1 MTRHLRYGNARTGSH
16 GWGLNPTLGGCA
28 HLPLSCDW
36 QDDGHHMARG
46 HGALFT
52 AAGAVGAGGV
62 LVATVSALNAGTV
75 NALGVFLGGLAA
87 LVSASVALLA
97 LLRRKDPAE
106 YFAEGVR
113 YGQEHG
119 DDDEVVDDRPRRRR
133 RR

>member
-1 MTRHLRYGNARTGSH
+1 
-16 GWGLNPTLGGCA
+16 
-28 HLPLSCDW
+28 
-36 QDDGHHMARG
+36 
-46 HGALFT
+46 LFT

-62 LVATVSALNAGTV
+62 LVATVSALNSGTV

-87 LVSASVALLA
+87 LVSASVALIA

-113 YGQEHG
+113 YGQEHDTDEH
-119 DDDEVVDDRPRRRR
+119 DDDPRPRRSRR